1 VFPMPGSDY
10 VSNIEMT
17 LGSRTKAIIICGL
30 EFVSKPVTSG
40 VKALLQRSAETA
52 PQSPQGSGL
61 FWRCTPA
68 RLPFSIGL
76 GGARNVGMSVS
87 SIVASDRAR
96 VEHIR
101 ADARARQPL
110 SSAASDPVAPSHGGK
125 SVSRSVH
132 SINATN
138 SIVRAL
144 ESAYTR
150 QIDVWSGS

>member
-1 VFPMPGSDY
+1 MRS
-10 VSNIEMT
+10 
-17 LGSRTKAIIICGL
+17 
-30 EFVSKPVTSG
+30 
-40 VKALLQRSAETA
+40 ALLAVA
-52 PQSPQGSGL
+52 FIAYLLHACASPALGVPA
-61 FWRCTPA
+61 TPA
-68 RLPFSIGL
+68 RLPFTIGL

-110 SSAASDPVAPSHGGK
+110 SSAAADPVVRAGK
-125 SVSRSVH
+125 FISRSVH

-150 QIDVWSGS
+150 RNRRMVRFLGHIRSQRHGGRRLSRPFGRYRIKLYVDCTQTPLRWT